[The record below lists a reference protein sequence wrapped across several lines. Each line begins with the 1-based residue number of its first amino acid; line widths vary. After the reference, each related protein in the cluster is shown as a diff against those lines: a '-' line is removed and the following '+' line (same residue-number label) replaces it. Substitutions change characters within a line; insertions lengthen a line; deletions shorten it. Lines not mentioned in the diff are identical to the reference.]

1 MSDQYDEKNDPIEEA
16 LLTEEQLLEEVV
28 EQGPTPSIAPMVGSS
43 KELIQRYSHCEICF
57 GRLHFTYSTDY
68 SRNTT
73 HERST
78 CPECGVEA
86 KQVLHRLQ

>member
-1 MSDQYDEKNDPIEEA
+1 MSQKHDENSDELILSVEE
-16 LLTEEQLLEEVV
+16 LFEEMV

-43 KELIQRYSHCEICF
+43 QEVVDHYTHCPICCS
-57 GRLHFTYSTDY
+57 RLHFTYNTDY
-68 SRNTT
+68 TRNTT
-73 HERST
+73 QECST

>member
-1 MSDQYDEKNDPIEEA
+1 MSDKYDENNDAIDEMI
-16 LLTEEQLLEEVV
+16 LSEEQLFEEMV
-28 EQGPTPSIAPMVGSS
+28 EQGPTPAIAPMVGTA
-43 KELIQRYSHCEICF
+43 LNVVQRYTHCEICC
-57 GRLHFTYSTDY
+57 GRLHFTYNTDY